1 MSRQAQNIPQN
12 YAEVREQLSDID
24 WHMQCMTRR
33 RRWRRGEEQGQEPEQ
48 APGLARIMKNIS
60 ILQIK
65 SFRQGWV
72 SQGKARQDRT
82 GTEAGTMPGSANPC
96 QKSWTLPGLAPLS
109 RSLSLCPCCAH
120 TPESSLF
127 LQHPEHISI
136 CEDSE
141 LRRLRILAVAEKWA
155 RLVRGLLQEL
165 PDFKAGHTIHILL
178 FCKLS
183 KRTLLKA
190 SLGKSLVFCCC
201 CCFVRAKSLCKFIS
215 SLRPGS
221 CIIQR
226 PTSSSCPASS
236 LSASSS
242 ASASAWEHYLMP
254 DVLLRL
260 RLSDLKP
267 HWRLCLP
274 CWRFC
279 TAYILGAA
287 PAAPAVVAAVVVCCP
302 QVSAFALLQLLR
314 WRAQLQ
320 Q

>member
-1 MSRQAQNIPQN
+1 MNI
-12 YAEVREQLSDID
+12 
-24 WHMQCMTRR
+24 
-33 RRWRRGEEQGQEPEQ
+33 
-48 APGLARIMKNIS
+48 AR
-60 ILQIK
+60 
-65 SFRQGWV
+65 
-72 SQGKARQDRT
+72 
-82 GTEAGTMPGSANPC
+82 PC
-96 QKSWTLPGLAPLS
+96 FPLPL
-109 RSLSLCPCCAH
+109 SLSLSLSAPAAAH

-165 PDFKAGHTIHILL
+165 PDFKVGHTIHILL
-178 FCKLS
+178 LSKLS
-183 KRTLLKA
+183 ERISLKT

-242 ASASAWEHYLMP
+242 ASASA
-254 DVLLRL
+254 
-260 RLSDLKP
+260 
-267 HWRLCLP
+267 
-274 CWRFC
+274 
-279 TAYILGAA
+279 
-287 PAAPAVVAAVVVCCP
+287 
-302 QVSAFALLQLLR
+302 
-314 WRAQLQ
+314 
-320 Q
+320 